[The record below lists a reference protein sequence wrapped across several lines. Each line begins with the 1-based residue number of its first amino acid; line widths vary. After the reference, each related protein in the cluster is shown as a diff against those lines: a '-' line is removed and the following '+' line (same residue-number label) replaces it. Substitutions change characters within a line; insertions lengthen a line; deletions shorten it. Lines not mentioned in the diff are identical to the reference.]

1 MTTLFTL
8 TDKAL
13 LMRAAREFDAR
24 AQALYDSHVGL
35 WNASQK
41 KCAEDKREHD
51 RLRRDAH
58 DLRTLAK
65 RLIVPA
71 GATEPVPLPPQTKG
85 KP

>member
-1 MTTLFTL
+1 MTTEFTL

-24 AQALYDSHVGL
+24 AQALYDSHGGL

-65 RLIVPA
+65 RLSASGVAVDI
-71 GATEPVPLPPQTKG
+71 PVKG
-85 KP
+85 RL